1 MYGPHFSSH
10 NIKKK
15 KRAREKRSDGGK
27 KEVREEGR
35 VRGREERWGEEGRM

>member
-1 MYGPHFSSH
+1 MVHIFQA
-10 NIKKK
+10 ITLKKK

-27 KEVREEGR
+27 KEVREEGK